1 MSSTETVEEVQETE
15 GLESGKNG
23 NAVDDT
29 TTTHVVPVS
38 DLVENGEVVDQVP
51 LQLSFGIIERFSEGL
66 YSSPNK
72 AFEELITNSYDA
84 GARSVWVSI
93 PEDLSQTTGTVIVAD
108 DGESMDKD
116 GLHDLWKIGES
127 KKRSATPPKGR
138 TSPVGKF
145 GIGKLATYV
154 LAKSLTYLV
163 HSDGTYRAITM
174 DYSLLEGRPA
184 GLLNAVDLRLDM
196 VELSRDDAICA
207 LERAFEPLGENC
219 KFLDHVRTSEPDH
232 WTAVILT
239 NLKPAAAEL
248 ELGRLR
254 YILRTALPLH
264 PDFKLDYNNEPL
276 TSTKVDKDQ
285 LWSFQV
291 GEDEKELPG
300 KGKGSPSPWSQLKAV
315 EVELPDGTKTTG
327 LQLSSAGTIAGR
339 AVLFKDSLNSGK
351 SEKLE
356 RSHGFFVRVR
366 GRLIN
371 LGVEAADFD
380 LDVELRHG
388 TLSRFFMEVW
398 ADGLDAE
405 VASARESIKDSPA
418 LDEVKAYLKAVFNRA
433 RTVAQEKDASD
444 QLGRLGK
451 DNRLADPPL
460 ALSQGPLRR
469 MLNRAAEGDRV
480 VRESLGVSDDQ
491 SEDISTALSSPDDLV
506 EKIVLEP
513 QQSSE
518 RFVSY
523 DPGRKT
529 VVLNESHP
537 FVSNYK
543 DAKKVG
549 EPLRLLGL
557 TELLTEAY
565 MLDENI
571 APEVVERVMRRRDS
585 FLRALVKRFP
595 RSATVI
601 AQNLNEARNKK
612 DDLEDAV
619 ADAFTILGFNVSKR
633 GGAGHGTD
641 GVVTARLGRRQE
653 NGDTSSYAFTYDAKS
668 SGEPVIVHLDD
679 DGIEIPID
687 NASKVAK
694 IRADTARTSVLRVHR
709 ESLLVDTTVEI
720 KPNFT
725 VVVAPD
731 FQGADD
737 PEALISKVCVNDA
750 IVPIKVSDLAKLVEV
765 FPLQGLTPAS
775 LRSLFE
781 LRSPAQTA
789 AWIAEQE
796 ANVAIPKP
804 RIDSLLAILV
814 KYSDKAAATQ
824 IQHLHAW
831 MIADGW
837 EGTQSELE
845 GLVRG
850 LHALAPASFYFE
862 DGFIALN
869 ATVEALYAE
878 IRASLEAYEDAGLVA
893 PYLQS
898 LGD

>member
-1 MSSTETVEEVQETE
+1 MTSV
-15 GLESGKNG
+15 GP
-23 NAVDDT
+23 AVDQTATDEGEGEADL
-29 TTTHVVPVS
+29 TTHVVPVS
-38 DLVENGEVVDQVP
+38 DLVAAGQVVDQVP

-84 GARSVWVSI
+84 GARRVWVSI
-93 PEDLSQTTGTVIVAD
+93 PADLSQAGATVIVAD
-108 DGESMDKD
+108 DGESMDQA

-127 KKRSATPPKGR
+127 KKRSESPPKGR
-138 TSPVGKF
+138 ANPVGKF

-163 HSDGTYRAITM
+163 HKDGTYHAITM

-196 VELSRDDAICA
+196 VELDRKDALAA
-207 LERAFEPLGENC
+207 LEAAFQPIGEQNS
-219 KFLDHVRTSEPDH
+219 FLDEVCKSEPKH
-232 WTAVILT
+232 WTAAILT
-239 NLKPAAAEL
+239 TLKPAAGEI

-264 PDFKLDYNNEPL
+264 PDFKLDYNGETL
-276 TSTKVDKDQ
+276 SSTKVDKEQ
-285 LWSFQV
+285 LWSFEV
-291 GEDEKELPG
+291 GKDENTLPGQG
-300 KGKGSPSPWSQLKAV
+300 KGKPSPWSQLPSA
-315 EVELPDGTKTTG
+315 EIDLPDDTTAMA
-327 LQLSSAGTIAGR
+327 LQLKTAGPIAGR
-339 AVLFKDSLNSGK
+339 AVLYKDSLNTGK

-398 ADGLDAE
+398 ADGLDADI
-405 VASARESIKDSPA
+405 ASARESIKESPA

-433 RTVAQEKDASD
+433 RTVAQERDASD

-469 MLNRAAEGDRV
+469 MLSRAAEGDRIV
-480 VRESLGVSDDQ
+480 QDSLGVSDTQ
-491 SEDISTALSSPDDLV
+491 NQDISDALASTEDLV

-523 DPGRKT
+523 DPARRT

-571 APEVVERVMRRRDS
+571 APEVVDRVMRRRDS

-601 AQNLNEARNKK
+601 AQHLVDARNKK

-619 ADAFTILGFNVSKR
+619 ADAFAILGFHVSKR

-653 NGDTSSYAFTYDAKS
+653 NGTTSSYAFTYDAKS
-668 SGEPVIVHLDD
+668 SGESVIVHLDD
-679 DGIEIPID
+679 DGVEIPIEND
-687 NASKVAK
+687 SKVAK

-709 ESLLVDTTVEI
+709 ESLDSDTSVEI
-720 KPNFT
+720 KPSFT
-725 VVVAPD
+725 VVIAPD

-737 PEALISKVCVNDA
+737 PDALISKVCENDS
-750 IVPIKVSDLAKLVEV
+750 IVPIRVADLAKLVEV

-775 LRSLFE
+775 MRSLFE
-781 LRSPAQTA
+781 LRSPEATA
-789 AWIAEQE
+789 AWVAQQE
-796 ANVAIPKP
+796 SSVAVPRP
-804 RIDSLLAILV
+804 RIDSLLSILS

-831 MIADGW
+831 MITEGW
-837 EGTQSELE
+837 DGTQGELE

-869 ATVEALYAE
+869 ASIEALYAE
-878 IRASLEAYEDAGLVA
+878 IRVSLEAYEDAGLVA
-893 PYLQS
+893 PYLES
-898 LGD
+898 LGGA